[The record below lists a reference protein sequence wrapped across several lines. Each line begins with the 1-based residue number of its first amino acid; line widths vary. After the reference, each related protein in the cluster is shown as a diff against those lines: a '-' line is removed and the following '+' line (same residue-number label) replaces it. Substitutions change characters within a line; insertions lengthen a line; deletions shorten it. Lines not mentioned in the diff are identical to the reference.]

1 MKGNPNI
8 EWVRRRKELLENIS
22 NFKLKGDRVQLTTQ
36 LSYAHSAM
44 LESMFGWQNWIN
56 GWIAV
61 ELNKKIKIT
70 DANAVVLTDS
80 ELKNLHEKFKD
91 FAIQFIEMDIKITE
105 LVNKK
110 LGKKNLIASQDKDE
124 DPFKRLVV

>member
-8 EWVRRRKELLENIS
+8 EWVKRRKELLENIE

-36 LSYAHSAM
+36 LSYAHSAVF
-44 LESMFGWQNWIN
+44 ESMVGWQNWIN

-70 DANAVVLTDS
+70 DPNSVVLTDA
-80 ELKNLHEKFKD
+80 ELKDLHEKFKD
-91 FAIQFIEMDIKITE
+91 FAIKFIEMDIKFTE
-105 LVNKK
+105 VVNKK
-110 LGKKNLIASQDKDE
+110 ISKRKLEHSIEKDE